1 MNLSEPQAMFLKLL
15 FLIVFVSSLTSA
27 SFLPLKETNYNAS
40 LAEKFWHFCMGSYCS
55 PHRISQWDIG
65 FVSALYPQVT
75 DITVVVN
82 STGNACGF
90 TAYNP
95 AEDEVMIVFRGTQP
109 LSLKNW
115 IDDLDFFKTSYPGCS
130 NCNVHRGFYYTY
142 LEVRDEILANAKS
155 LFAKYPNSRKL
166 VTGHSLGGALA
177 VLASIDIVQLFGPI
191 DEFYTYGQPRV
202 GDKNFADFVNTIVP
216 GNFNSRITHHWDPVP
231 HLPLENMG
239 FYHINTEVYYDADS
253 SSYHICQAGEDPNCS
268 NARADLWLPDH
279 LNYMN
284 KDMSIYQLECQL

>member
-1 MNLSEPQAMFLKLL
+1 MFLKPL
-15 FLIVFVSSLTSA
+15 FLIIFVSTLIAA

-40 LAEKFWHFCMGSYCS
+40 LAEKFWHFCMGSYC
-55 PHRISQWDIG
+55 PPTKISQWDIG
-65 FVSALYPQVT
+65 FVSTLYPQVT
-75 DITVVVN
+75 DITVVLN
-82 STGNACGF
+82 STGNACGY

-109 LSLKNW
+109 LSIKNW
-115 IDDLDFFKTSYPGCS
+115 IDDLDFLKTSYPGCAD
-130 NCNVHRGFYYTY
+130 CHVHRGFYYTY
-142 LEVRDEILANAKS
+142 LEVRDQILANARS

-202 GDKNFADFVNTIVP
+202 GDKNFADFVNSIVP
-216 GNFNSRITHHWDPVP
+216 GNFNSRITHYMDPVP

-239 FYHINTEVYYDADS
+239 FYHINTEVYYNRDS
-253 SSYHICQAGEDPNCS
+253 SGFTICRQGEDSTCS
-268 NARADLWLPDH
+268 NSHLDLNLPDH
-279 LNYMN
+279 LDYMN
-284 KDMSIYQLECQL
+284 KDVTPYMIECAL